1 MVVLPSNDFCRD
13 EMLLFLQIHF
23 EPDSAAF
30 ACIQQLDFLNP
41 VGFRESY

>member
-1 MVVLPSNDFCRD
+1 MSSVEVR
-13 EMLLFLQIHF
+13 ERLLFLLIPF

-41 VGFRESY
+41 VGFEESY